1 MGGESNMGSNW
12 GLIAFGLIA
21 LFATAFVKTAALL
34 AIAYGAWK
42 AYDDWRA
49 Q

>member
-1 MGGESNMGSNW
+1 MGSHW
-12 GLIAFGLIA
+12 GLIAFGLVA

-34 AIAYGAWK
+34 AIAYSAWK
-42 AYDDWRA
+42 AYQDWGA